1 MPQTSGSPGFG
12 DTPRG
17 PISINGNSQFD
28 VAHGVNGGGAGT
40 FASPYIIENYAIDAS
55 GANGIDIQNTTKC
68 FIVRNCLVENGGE
81 DYSGI
86 YLYNVNGRI
95 ENNTCSNNIYGI
107 YLGSSSHDNL
117 TGNTCDNNGDS
128 GIYLEGS
135 SNNILENNNCSNN
148 SVAIYIFSS
157 SNYNI
162 IDNNTC
168 SNNGAGIYLGSSSY
182 ENLTGN
188 ICESG
193 ADGIYLDSSDYNI
206 LENNT
211 CSNNSDSGIWL
222 SPSSYDNLTGNICE
236 NNGNYG
242 IYLDSSSYDN
252 LTGNTANSNYYGI
265 WLTSSSYDNLTG
277 NVISNNGYDIYTEA
291 TTNTSYSSNQF
302 NNNIT
307 STMLT
312 FTDNIRTEN
321 VGDNVSFSISAF
333 NLDGTNYNGWTTFT
347 TSPITISP
355 SESSFSYSENGSGTV
370 TGSFTPTRSGI
381 YSLNFTVT
389 DENSNTTRS
398 RMLFFVGNTASTTT
412 KYYFRGV
419 NPTHGQPYG
428 NGGDAKTLLL
438 VAPTSIEEWHC
449 GIFAQNSPDNIPNY
463 PLANLSSIDTYT
475 WYHQS
480 KVSGA
485 YIGVQRCVR
494 YSGDVDFSS
503 SVENVLDYT
512 WTNENFTGLN
522 WAMTYP
528 QSWYRLAL
536 KLYGTDTFWTTF
548 PSGHSA
554 SEASYAN
561 FTYSYTTTPIVKS
574 ISNPYNITLLS
585 ATAPADYNNNA
596 TIVLDGTGST
606 NIVLDNYHR
615 PFIAYTTT
623 INSDNTTIAANGLTG
638 TTTINSVA
646 MDLTPSSGYIGV
658 SIDTWNTSGTYYK
671 KWTETGSSS
680 DITAIH
686 TVDNLEANAHYTVK
700 VGGILFDT
708 YQSNSSGQITF
719 TYNGGDSTKTF
730 EIEHIP
736 PNKPDTLRVE
746 GQTSPQQ
753 LTTFTPEFSLR
764 YTDNYNYN
772 SSMAQ
777 IQVGTSDG
785 DNSMWDNQQ
794 VKNVENGATIS
805 ITYAGTAL
813 QRGVQYYWRA
823 RVRDNENFWS
833 DWSDNENIKLSPS
846 PTVTVGDNTIELT
859 LLEAGDT
866 PVIPTS
872 DFTIMLT
879 IRTRSENLLIY
890 YARIEEPPQIPAEGV
905 APFYFDIST
914 TNPDAIS
921 GATIT
926 FNIPKS
932 WVRANDII
940 PSTLVAWRYSNGVW
954 QTLPSR
960 LVGEDALY
968 YYLEATT
975 SGFSLFGVSGQ
986 KNVVASTELPTGA
999 STSQTPPSGQQT
1011 QQLIFIAALGI
1022 FVFSVM
1028 ILISSFKRHKRRK

>member
-1 MPQTSGSPGFG
+1 
-12 DTPRG
+12 
-17 PISINGNSQFD
+17 
-28 VAHGVNGGGAGT
+28 
-40 FASPYIIENYAIDAS
+40 
-55 GANGIDIQNTTKC
+55 
-68 FIVRNCLVENGGE
+68 
-81 DYSGI
+81 
-86 YLYNVNGRI
+86 
-95 ENNTCSNNIYGI
+95 
-107 YLGSSSHDNL
+107 
-117 TGNTCDNNGDS
+117 
-128 GIYLEGS
+128 
-135 SNNILENNNCSNN
+135 
-148 SVAIYIFSS
+148 
-157 SNYNI
+157 
-162 IDNNTC
+162 
-168 SNNGAGIYLGSSSY
+168 
-182 ENLTGN
+182 
-188 ICESG
+188 
-193 ADGIYLDSSDYNI
+193 
-206 LENNT
+206 
-211 CSNNSDSGIWL
+211 
-222 SPSSYDNLTGNICE
+222 
-236 NNGNYG
+236 
-242 IYLDSSSYDN
+242 

-574 ISNPYNITLLS
+574 ISNPYNIALLS
-585 ATAPADYNNNA
+585 ATAPADDNENA

-615 PFIAYTTT
+615 PFIGYTTT
-623 INSDNTTIAANGLTG
+623 INSDNTATIAANGLTG
-638 TTTINSVA
+638 TTTIDSVA
-646 MDLTPSSGYIGV
+646 MDITPSSGSIDV
-658 SIDTWNTSGTYYK
+658 IIDTWNTSGTYYK
-671 KWTETGSSS
+671 KWTENGSSS
-680 DITAIH
+680 GIIASH
-686 TVDNLEANAHYTVK
+686 TIGDLKTNTYYTVK
-700 VGGILFDT
+700 VGGTTFNT
-708 YQSNSSGQITF
+708 YHSNSSGQITF
-719 TYNGGDSTKTF
+719 AYNGGYSTKTF

-736 PNKPDTLRVE
+736 PNRPDTLRVE
-746 GQTSPQQ
+746 GQVSPQL
-753 LTTFTPEFSLR
+753 LTTFTPTFSSR
-764 YTDNYNYN
+764 YTDNDNVN
-772 SSMAQ
+772 SSMVQ
-777 IQVGTSDG
+777 IQVGTSGG
-785 DNSMWDNQQ
+785 DNSMWDGQQ
-794 VKNVENGATIS
+794 AKNVENGDTIS
-805 ITYAGTAL
+805 ITYAGAAL
-813 QRGVQYYWRA
+813 RRGVQYFW
-823 RVRDNENFWS
+823 RVRVQDNENAWS
-833 DWSDNENIKLSPS
+833 DWSDNENFRLSPS
-846 PTVTVGDNTIELT
+846 STVTVGDGTIELT
-859 LLEAGDT
+859 LLEAGDA
-866 PVIPTS
+866 PVISTS
-872 DFTIMLT
+872 IFTMSLT
-879 IRTRSENLLIY
+879 IGTSLDTLLVY
-890 YARIEEPPQIPAEGV
+890 YARTEGTPQISADSV

-926 FNIPKS
+926 FNILAS
-932 WVRANDII
+932 WVAANDII
-940 PSTLVAWRYSNGVW
+940 PSTLVAWRNSNGTW
-954 QTLPSR
+954 QTLSSR
-960 LVGEDALY
+960 LVGEDLLY

-986 KNVVASTELPTGA
+986 KMVVAPTENQQSSP
-999 STSQTPPSGQQT
+999 QTPPGDQRM

-1022 FVFSVM
+1022 LITSVM
-1028 ILISSFKRHKRRK
+1028 FFVSSFKRHK